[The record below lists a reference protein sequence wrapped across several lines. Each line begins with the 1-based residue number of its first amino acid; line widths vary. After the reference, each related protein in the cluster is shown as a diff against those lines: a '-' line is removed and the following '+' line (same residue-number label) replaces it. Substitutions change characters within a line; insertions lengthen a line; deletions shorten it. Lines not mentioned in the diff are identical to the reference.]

1 MWLMSGLVPWMSQSR
16 DKAQRELLNR
26 SKGLRNFYMCTLY
39 TPLERCAQL
48 RYCPRPL
55 SSCGKSSSK
64 DNCLQGYAAGAASYS
79 LSLSLS
85 LSLPRCGIDSALA
98 NWGTGLI
105 DIDIAAAAPSPSAAR
120 VAQTICVQK
129 SNCFVCF
136 VFFANDFNLYSH
148 SYLYLYLN

>member
-16 DKAQRELLNR
+16 DNAQREWLNR

-48 RYCPRPL
+48 RHCPRPL

-79 LSLSLS
+79 LSTP
-85 LSLPRCGIDSALA
+85 LPHCCGIDWALA

-105 DIDIAAAAPSPSAAR
+105 DIDIAAAAPSPSPSAAR

>member
-16 DKAQRELLNR
+16 DKAQREWLNS
-26 SKGLRNFYMCTLY
+26 SKGWEIFICVHCTP
-39 TPLERCAQL
+39 PLKDVPSYATAQGRCQAAAKAHPRITACKAMLQEQL
-48 RYCPRPL
+48 PTRSLC
-55 SSCGKSSSK
+55 
-64 DNCLQGYAAGAASYS
+64 
-79 LSLSLS
+79 LSLSF
-85 LSLPRCGIDSALA
+85 PRCGIDWALA

-129 SNCFVCF
+129 SNCFVCL